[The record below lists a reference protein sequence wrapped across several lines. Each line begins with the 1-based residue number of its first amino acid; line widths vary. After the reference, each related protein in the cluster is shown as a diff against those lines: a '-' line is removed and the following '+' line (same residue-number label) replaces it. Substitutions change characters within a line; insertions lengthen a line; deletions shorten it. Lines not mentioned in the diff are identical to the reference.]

1 MGMDSEILAFLEEL
15 ERSGKENDQRQF
27 DHTRKMLNLDPR
39 TARLVNLLLR
49 STRRRSVLEIGTSN
63 GYSTTWIAAALKET
77 GGRLVTV
84 DQNPE
89 KHRLAEQNLER
100 AGLRDIVKLRS
111 GNATEI
117 ARQLPGPF
125 DCIFFDADRTSA
137 PDQLAVLLPKLTI
150 DVLLLADNALSHPE
164 QIKGY
169 LDALA
174 ELPGFDTTIIP
185 VGKGLS
191 FAYRSGS
198 E

>member
-1 MGMDSEILAFLEEL
+1 MNSEVLAMLEEL
-15 ERSGKENDQRQF
+15 ERSGKENDQRES
-27 DHTRKMLNLDPR
+27 DHTRKMLNLDPK
-39 TARLVNLLLR
+39 TARLVNLILR

-77 GGRLVTV
+77 GGSLVTV
-84 DQNPE
+84 DRNPE

-100 AGLRDIVKLRS
+100 VGLRELVEFRS

-150 DVLLLADNALSHPE
+150 DVLLLADNALSHPD

-191 FAYRSGS
+191 FAYRSGR

>member
-1 MGMDSEILAFLEEL
+1 MNSEILAILDEL
-15 ERSGKENDQRQF
+15 EKHGRENDQRES
-27 DHTRKMLNLDPR
+27 DRARKMLNLDPE
-39 TARLVNLLLR
+39 TGRLVNLLVR

-89 KHRLAEQNLER
+89 KHRLAEQNLAR
-100 AGLRDIVKLRS
+100 AGLRELVEFRS
-111 GNATEI
+111 GNATDI
-117 ARQLPGPF
+117 ARQLPGPL

-150 DVLLLADNALSHPE
+150 EVLLLADNALSHPD

-174 ELPGFDTTIIP
+174 ELPDFDTTIIP

-191 FAYRSGS
+191 FAYRSGG